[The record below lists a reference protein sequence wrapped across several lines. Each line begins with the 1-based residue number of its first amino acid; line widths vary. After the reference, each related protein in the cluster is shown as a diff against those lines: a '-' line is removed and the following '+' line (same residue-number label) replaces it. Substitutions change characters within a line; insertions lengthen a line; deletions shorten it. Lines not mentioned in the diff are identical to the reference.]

1 MACETI
7 CIKEPQGPAPAAA
20 AGRRRSTSRCKRASQ
35 AQHCDGQS
43 GAMVRRRTPRRRA
56 PPQMTLPVE
65 LQGVSLGSPKA
76 SAAGVAM
83 FSMATPRSQGAEQF
97 SMATPRQRRSAA
109 ISVADSDDEAAT
121 GEDDGPPL
129 DFPDDVEL
137 ALRSL
142 GSAPVLKGDGAMRA
156 SFCSTDCSP
165 RFEDCP
171 MASCSDVEH
180 DEEYMSDFESE
191 SVDTDEE

>member
-1 MACETI
+1 
-7 CIKEPQGPAPAAA
+7 
-20 AGRRRSTSRCKRASQ
+20 
-35 AQHCDGQS
+35 
-43 GAMVRRRTPRRRA
+43 
-56 PPQMTLPVE
+56 MTLPVE
-65 LQGVSLGSPKA
+65 LQAVSLGSPKA
-76 SAAGVAM
+76 AGVAT
-83 FSMATPRSQGAEQF
+83 FSMATPRSKGAEQF
-97 SMATPRQRRSAA
+97 SMATPRQRRAA
-109 ISVADSDDEAAT
+109 AFSVADSDDEPVA

-142 GSAPVLKGDGAMRA
+142 GTAPVLKGDGAMRT

-171 MASCSDVEH
+171 MASCSDGEY